1 LDTKGA
7 LFYGTLHPGPVSKI
21 VDRRVY
27 LFFGNVWF
35 CPIKDSSLIRACR
48 DTVPATDAP
57 VVIHHDDPVWFLPR
71 GMDRTYLHTGR
82 ILTLLALNGE
92 IDESFFWNQIRVI
105 IMFRV
110 FEIDQVSSLEPE
122 NPDPLELR
130 IMVRMIVFF
139 HTGINTS
146 SAANTSGK
154 FQTISPEGIG
164 NGFLRADLK
173 FPPIFLQVSLFQLC
187 NDTFLF
193 FLGHLAEMFLQKV
206 LSLLLCAGGEKRKRK
221 TCQSSQ

>member
-1 LDTKGA
+1 LDTEGA
-7 LFYGTLHPGPVSKI
+7 FFHSALHSGPVSEI

-35 CPIKDSSLIRACR
+35 CPVEDPSFIRTCGDA
-48 DTVPATDAP
+48 VPATDAP
-57 VVIHHDDPVWFLPR
+57 VVIHHDNPVRFLPR

-82 ILTLLALNGE
+82 ILTLLTLNGE

-110 FEIDQVSSLEPE
+110 FEIDKVSSLEPE

-130 IMVRMIVFF
+130 IMARMIIFF
-139 HTGINTS
+139 HTGIDTS
-146 SAANTSGK
+146 PAANASRK
-154 FQTISPEGIG
+154 FKTVSPEGIR
-164 NGFLRADLK
+164 NGLFCTDLE
-173 FPPIFLQVSLFQLC
+173 FSTIFLQVSLFEFC

-193 FLGHLAEMFLQKV
+193 FLGHFAEMFLQKV
-206 LSLLLCAGGEKRKRK
+206 LRFLLGARGEERKRK
-221 TCQSSQ
+221 TC